1 MEQMLPGFE
10 LNLREGED
18 QAKTEVSLLID
29 RISIY
34 MGEKKLTQEE
44 LKGYVCVSAVISE
57 MVDRVYNRNR
67 RRAHEPR
74 EGERE
79 VG

>member
-1 MEQMLPGFE
+1 MI
-10 LNLREGED
+10 N
-18 QAKTEVSLLID
+18 

-44 LKGYVCVSAVISE
+44 LKGYVCVSAVITE
-57 MVDRVYNRNR
+57 VVDCVYNRNR
-67 RRAHEPR
+67 RRVHEPR

-79 VG
+79 IG

>member
-1 MEQMLPGFE
+1 M
-10 LNLREGED
+10 
-18 QAKTEVSLLID
+18 ID

-34 MGEKKLTQEE
+34 MGEEKLTQEE

-57 MVDRVYNRNR
+57 VVDRVYNRNR